1 MKHVGGHTWE
11 VTEPT
16 SIQVGRPKNPPSTET
31 LAQMR
36 EAVASLGATSI
47 YWFWVS
53 VDGDRPHLGLAVSPP
68 EVASSIG
75 RAVEPIWQAHS
86 PQNSKLDVFRLGN
99 AKLDVTFRAN
109 GESLL

>member
-1 MKHVGGHTWE
+1 MKQISGHTWE

-16 SIQVGRPKNPPSTET
+16 SIQVGRPKNPPSPET
-31 LAQMR
+31 LRRMR
-36 EAVASLGATSI
+36 EAVANLGATAI

-53 VDGDRPHLGLAVSPP
+53 VDGDRPHLGLAVSPA

-75 RAVEPIWQAHS
+75 RAVEPIWQEHS
-86 PQNSKLDVFRLGN
+86 PQNAKLDVFRLGD
-99 AKLDVTFRAN
+99 AKLDGTFRAN

>member
-1 MKHVGGHTWE
+1 MKRISDHTWE

-16 SIQVGRPKNPPSTET
+16 SIQVGRPKNPPSPEA
-31 LAQMR
+31 LRQMR

-68 EVASSIG
+68 EVVSSIG
-75 RAVEPIWQAHS
+75 RALEPIWQEHS
-86 PQNSKLDVFRLGN
+86 PHNAKLDVFRLGD
-99 AKLDVTFRAN
+99 AKLDGTFRAN

>member
-1 MKHVGGHTWE
+1 MKHTGDHTWE

-16 SIQVGRPKNPPSTET
+16 SIQIGRPKNPPSPEA
-31 LAQMR
+31 LRQMR

-68 EVASSIG
+68 EVVSSIG
-75 RAVEPIWQAHS
+75 RALEPIWQEHS
-86 PQNSKLDVFRLGN
+86 PHNSKLDVFRLGD